1 MEISARLARHIR
13 EFNTGGNMTWSNVSE
28 VLADV
33 TWKEATYELEGFN
46 TIAKLVYHI
55 QYYMEGV
62 SEVFAG
68 GELSIRDKYSFDCP
82 AFDNA
87 ASWENFKQ
95 KVLKMGELFA
105 DRIAAYPDTSWEEDF
120 TAERYGVYFRNI
132 IGLLEHSYYHLGQI
146 VIIKKMLRSTYL
158 NRD

>member
-1 MEISARLARHIR
+1 MEISTRLARHIR

-33 TWKEATYELEGFN
+33 TWEEATYELEGFN

-55 QYYMEGV
+55 RYYMEGV
-62 SEVFAG
+62 SEVFTG

-82 AFDNA
+82 VFEDA
-87 ASWENFKQ
+87 ASWENFKEQ
-95 KVLKMGELFA
+95 VLSIGGIFA
-105 DRIAAYPDTSWEEDF
+105 DRVAAYPNASWEDNF
-120 TAERYGVYFRNI
+120 TDERYGVYFRNI

-146 VIIKKMLRSTYL
+146 VIIKKMLRSPYL
-158 NRD
+158 KRE

>member
-13 EFNTGGNMTWSNVSE
+13 EFNTGGNMTWSNVSD

-33 TWKEATYELEGFN
+33 TWQEATYELEGFN

-82 AFDNA
+82 AFDDA

-95 KVLKMGELFA
+95 RVLKIGELFA
-105 DRIAAYPDTSWEEDF
+105 DRVTAYPDTSWEEDF
-120 TAERYGVYFRNI
+120 TDEKYGIYFRNI

-146 VIIKKMLRSTYL
+146 VIIKKVLRSPYL
-158 NRD
+158 NKE

>member
-1 MEISARLARHIR
+1 MEISARLARHVR
-13 EFNTGGNMTWSNVSE
+13 EFNTGGNMTWSNVSD

-33 TWKEATYELEGFN
+33 TWQEATYELEGFN

-82 AFDNA
+82 AFDDA

-95 KVLKMGELFA
+95 RVLKIGELFA
-105 DRIAAYPDTSWEEDF
+105 DRVTAYPDTSWEEDF
-120 TAERYGVYFRNI
+120 TDEKYGIYFRNI
-132 IGLLEHSYYHLGQI
+132 IGLLEHSFYHLGQI
-146 VIIKKMLRSTYL
+146 VIIKKVLRSPYL
-158 NRD
+158 NKE

>member
-1 MEISARLARHIR
+1 MEISARLARHVR
-13 EFNTGGNMTWSNVSE
+13 EFNTGGNMTWSNVSD

-33 TWKEATYELEGFN
+33 TWQEATYELEGFN

-82 AFDNA
+82 AFDDA

-95 KVLKMGELFA
+95 RVLKIGELFA

-120 TAERYGVYFRNI
+120 TDEKYGVYFRNI

-146 VIIKKMLRSTYL
+146 VIIKKLLRSTYL
-158 NRD
+158 NKE

>member
-1 MEISARLARHIR
+1 MEISARLACHIR
-13 EFNTGGNMTWSNVSE
+13 EFNTGGNMTWSNVSD

-33 TWKEATYELEGFN
+33 TWQEATYELEGFN

-82 AFDNA
+82 AFDDA

-95 KVLKMGELFA
+95 RVLKIGELFA
-105 DRIAAYPDTSWEEDF
+105 DRVAAYPNASWEEDF
-120 TAERYGVYFRNI
+120 TDVRYGVYFRNI

-146 VIIKKMLRSTYL
+146 VIIKKILRSPYL
-158 NRD
+158 KRE

>member
-13 EFNTGGNMTWSNVSE
+13 EFNTGGNMTWFNVSD

-33 TWKEATYELEGFN
+33 TWQEATYELEGFN

-82 AFDNA
+82 AFDDA

-95 KVLKMGELFA
+95 RVLKIGELFA
-105 DRIAAYPDTSWEEDF
+105 DRVTAYPDTSWEEDF
-120 TAERYGVYFRNI
+120 TDEKYGVYFRNI

-146 VIIKKMLRSTYL
+146 VIIKKLLRSTYL
-158 NRD
+158 NKE